1 MEEILY
7 DAVSVLP
14 DSLKASVLRAAL
26 SVKELYEIRF
36 VAGKSVYFSTGE
48 GVRFVNRSGFTE
60 LIPGKGTL
68 VPFSDELDEIV
79 NRAAGF
85 SGFFY
90 EKQLKE
96 GFITYGRGLRL
107 GICTSSGTESFSSG
121 SVNSL
126 VIRIPCFYEDAFGN
140 DADKL
145 IKLSEKGLLIAG
157 APSSG
162 KTTILRKIA
171 VRLSDS
177 FLGSFK
183 KVAVIDERGELSGG
197 KPLGFCTDIIG
208 GKNKSS
214 AILHAVR
221 LLAPD
226 FIICDEI
233 GTVAESEAI
242 LQGLNSGVSFVA
254 SVHAGSINEL
264 IRKRQFR
271 LLFSENVFSSVA
283 LLSKKGNIR
292 EISIYSYEEICDE
305 INRSYSS
312 LYGNRTYGDIFAEHQ
327 PKET

>member
-14 DSLKASVLRAAL
+14 DSLKDSVLRAAL
-26 SVKELYEIRF
+26 SEKELYEIRF
-36 VAGKSVYFSTGE
+36 VAGNSVFFLTAE
-48 GVRFVNRSGFTE
+48 GVRFVNRAGFTE
-60 LIPGKGTL
+60 HIPGNGAL
-68 VPFSDELDEIV
+68 APSSEELEEII

-96 GFITYGRGLRL
+96 GFITYGRGFRL
-107 GICTSSGTESFSSG
+107 GICTSSGTESFSAG
-121 SVNSL
+121 AVNSV
-126 VIRIPCFYEDAFGN
+126 VIRIPCFYKDVFGN
-140 DADKL
+140 DADSL
-145 IKLSEKGLLIAG
+145 IRLSEKGLLIAG
-157 APSSG
+157 SPSSG
-162 KTTILRKIA
+162 KTTLLRKIA
-171 VRLSDS
+171 VKLSDS

-221 LLAPD
+221 LLSPD

-233 GTVAESEAI
+233 GTVEETEAI

-264 IRKRQFR
+264 VRKKQFR
-271 LLFSENVFSSVA
+271 ILFSENVFSSVA
-283 LLSKKGNIR
+283 LLSKNGSRR

-312 LYGNRTYGDIFAEHQ
+312 LYSNRTYRDIFSEYQ
-327 PKET
+327 PEKT